1 MALHT
6 PNPED
11 QRKLHAE
18 INQIINQRFLL
29 TTLAVTVFGI
39 IAAWLLP
46 KERPQPGASVGLFTY
61 AGSILLMTLLFVL
74 FFFLHR
80 LRAMSKTL
88 AAYLILTKQSIW
100 EEEWKKYRKDPYFGY
115 TELQAVVFLILGVLA
130 VAIPFF
136 LCLGFSLKLDP
147 IGGAAATGA
156 VGIIYMVLVA
166 GMAFRNWFYKKEA
179 AWERWKQQLGVAA
192 DD

>member
-1 MALHT
+1 VVPHILS
-6 PNPED
+6 PED

-46 KERPQPGASVGLFTY
+46 KERPQPGTSVGLFTY
-61 AGSILLMTLLFVL
+61 AGSILLITLLFVL

-88 AAYLILTKQSIW
+88 AAYLVVTKQSRW
-100 EEEWKKYRKDPYFGY
+100 EQDWAEYRKKGYFGY
-115 TELQAVVFLILGVLA
+115 TEVQAIVFPVLGGLA
-130 VAIPFF
+130 AAIPF
-136 LCLGFSLKLDP
+136 LLYWAS
-147 IGGAAATGA
+147 I
-156 VGIIYMVLVA
+156 
-166 GMAFRNWFYKKEA
+166 
-179 AWERWKQQLGVAA
+179 
-192 DD
+192 